1 MDIYKIIHHTRKAS
15 LWFTT
20 IVPQSPPLLNNRI
33 SANDAVLLQL
43 ISQPNSRMQE
53 IDN

>member
-1 MDIYKIIHHTRKAS
+1 MDIKKIIHHTRKAS

-20 IVPQSPPLLNNRI
+20 IVPQSTTLLNNQI
-33 SANDAVLLQL
+33 SINDAVLLTL
-43 ISQPNSRMQE
+43 IFQPNPRMQE